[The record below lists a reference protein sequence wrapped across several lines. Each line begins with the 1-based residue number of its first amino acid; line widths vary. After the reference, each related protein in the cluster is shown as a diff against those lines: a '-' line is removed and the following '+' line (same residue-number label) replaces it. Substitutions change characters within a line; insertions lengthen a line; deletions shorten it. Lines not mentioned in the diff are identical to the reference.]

1 MAINVNGGF
10 SDPSDTTTPVTAG
23 AQARSPAL
31 RLAKG
36 ILKRSR
42 EELEDALPA
51 KKLSVAFQEQ
61 PNHVVVDKWIQKPL
75 LHKQV
80 ESYFKRSR
88 MDRTAESLTD

>member
-1 MAINVNGGF
+1 MAINVHGGF

-31 RLAKG
+31 RLANG
-36 ILKRSR
+36 ILKRSP

-51 KKLSVAFQEQ
+51 KKLKVAFQEQ

-88 MDRTAESLTD
+88 MDRTA